1 MINSSLWIFI
11 LCSIFFFLNVF
22 ITLAT
27 AKAYANEFCNL
38 IIESQ
43 ETGLKGNIKRTSGPS
58 LAPRQ
63 ERLQNVIPDRCLPNI
78 WMKKYSLLFVF
89 NVLPGKLTGVLTF
102 SLMKIMTSHPPFTVS
117 VSFSTLRAAIIF
129 SGFDFFPF

>member
-1 MINSSLWIFI
+1 MQS
-11 LCSIFFFLNVF
+11 FFLNTF

-27 AKAYANEFCNL
+27 AKAYANKFCNL

-63 ERLQNVIPDRCLPNI
+63 EQLHNVIRDRCLP
-78 WMKKYSLLFVF
+78 
-89 NVLPGKLTGVLTF
+89 TF
-102 SLMKIMTSHPPFTVS
+102 L
-117 VSFSTLRAAIIF
+117 
-129 SGFDFFPF
+129 